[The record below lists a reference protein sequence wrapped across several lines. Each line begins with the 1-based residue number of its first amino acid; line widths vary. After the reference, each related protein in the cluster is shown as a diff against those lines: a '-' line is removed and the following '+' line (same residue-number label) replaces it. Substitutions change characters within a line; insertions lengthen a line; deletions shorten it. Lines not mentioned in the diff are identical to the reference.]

1 MTEFIVCFDTETT
14 GLEVQHDWIIQLS
27 FVKFRSSDFE
37 EVDHRDWY
45 ILPSGAYTIAPAA
58 EAVHHISREKL
69 EADGVSLRS
78 IYPEMMA
85 FVEGCDMLSYNGNS
99 FDTRILYYNLQREGL
114 SFDFDSHTFYDSYII
129 ETARTSRRLGDVY
142 RRYYGHDF
150 EGAHNSLADV
160 RATIDVFK
168 AQCQTRQNEQEIER
182 AEFDFISLDG
192 FLALLDGEK
201 VFAQGKHR
209 GETIEAVLASDPSYI
224 DWVCTKCEDSTRRLI
239 NSARH
244 PSKKQDTTDTQKTL
258 SSEAQQ
264 AFSSE
269 AQDSPSP
276 DPKKPIN
283 PEPLPKEFPTKPKE
297 VPTKP
302 KEVPHFP
309 TTDTQT
315 SLF

>member
-14 GLEVQHDWIIQLS
+14 GLDVQHDWIIQLS
-27 FVKFRSSDFE
+27 FVKFRSVDFV

-45 ILPSGAYTIAPAA
+45 ILPSGSYSIAPSA

-69 EADGVSLRS
+69 ESDGVSLRS
-78 IYPEMMA
+78 VYPEMMA
-85 FVEGCDMLSYNGNS
+85 FVEGCDMLSYNGNG

-160 RATIDVFK
+160 RATIDVFR
-168 AQCQTRQNEQEIER
+168 AQYESRQNEQEIER

-192 FLALLDGEK
+192 FLALQDGQK

-224 DWVCTKCEDSTRRLI
+224 DWVCTKCEPSTRRLI
-239 NSARH
+239 DSIRH
-244 PSKKQDTTDTQKTL
+244 PQNAESCPPAAPAPKNTESHPVDSCPKNDSSKN
-258 SSEAQQ
+258 AQN
-264 AFSSE
+264 
-269 AQDSPSP
+269 
-276 DPKKPIN
+276 PIN
-283 PEPLPKEFPTKPKE
+283 PEPLPKVDPKTA
-297 VPTKP
+297 PANH
-302 KEVPHFP
+302 KEPPHFP
-309 TTDTQT
+309 TSDTQT

>member
-14 GLEVQHDWIIQLS
+14 GLDVQHDWIIQLS
-27 FVKFRSSDFE
+27 FVKFRSVDFA

-45 ILPSGAYTIAPAA
+45 ILPSGAYSIAPSA

-78 IYPEMMA
+78 VYSEMMA
-85 FVEGCDMLSYNGNS
+85 FVEGCDMLSYNGNG

-160 RATIDVFK
+160 RATIDVFR
-168 AQCQTRQNEQEIER
+168 AQYESRQNEQEIER

-192 FLALLDGEK
+192 FLALQDGQK

-224 DWVCTKCEDSTRRLI
+224 DWVSTKCEPSTRRLI
-239 NSARH
+239 DSIRH
-244 PSKKQDTTDTQKTL
+244 PKDVSHTSDV
-258 SSEAQQ
+258 
-264 AFSSE
+264 
-269 AQDSPSP
+269 SPQN
-276 DPKKPIN
+276 PIN
-283 PEPLPKEFPTKPKE
+283 PEPLPKVDPKTA
-297 VPTKP
+297 PANH
-302 KEVPHFP
+302 KEPPHFP